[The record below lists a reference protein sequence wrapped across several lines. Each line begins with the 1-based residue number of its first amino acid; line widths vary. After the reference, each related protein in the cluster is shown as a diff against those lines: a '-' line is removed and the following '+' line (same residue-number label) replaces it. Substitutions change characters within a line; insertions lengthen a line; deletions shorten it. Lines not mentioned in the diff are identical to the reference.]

1 MSRATHR
8 RQHRTEARKTGQLNA
23 TSTSRTTY
31 ADPKPSQPERSQL
44 FTAREIADLVNDL
57 GRNAEAVCRRYL
69 SNGRREGNQWRVG
82 DLGNNPGRSLFVRLK
97 PSGTRAAG
105 KFTDAS
111 SGEHGDLLDII
122 RETCRLRTFPEVV
135 AEARAFLGVPH
146 TKPNHRDGAGGVVL
160 LAVVRSASDEVYAAD
175 EALQPSTVEAA
186 CRLWAISRPISGT
199 LAETYLRRRGITDLH
214 GTEALRF
221 HPRCFFRMHADEGI
235 TDGRHGRSDHLDGS
249 AAARGL
255 TGGPRFQTMPA
266 LIAAITDLDGHVTG
280 VQRTYLDAAALASE
294 SPLDDHL
301 GKARVVSPR
310 RSMGDLLG
318 HGVRFAAPINWSPIN
333 WPLTTPSDHA
343 VLAVGEG
350 IETMLSLRMVLPT
363 MPMIAALS
371 ASYLAAILFPPGLC
385 RLYIAQDNDA
395 AGGNAA
401 ARLMARAEAA
411 QIEAIV
417 LMPIC
422 DDFNGDL
429 RHLGPAPLA
438 QHVRPQLVPE
448 DVSRFLAETI

>member
-1 MSRATHR
+1 MSQAAHR
-8 RQHRTEARKTGQLNA
+8 RDHRAEGRKTGQLNA

-31 ADPKPSQPERSQL
+31 AGPKPSQPERSQL
-44 FTAREIADLVNDL
+44 FTAREIADLVNEL
-57 GRNAEAVCRRYL
+57 GRNAEAVCWRYL
-69 SNGRREGNQWRVG
+69 SNGKREGNHWRVG

-135 AEARAFLGVPH
+135 VEARAFLGVPH
-146 TKPNHRDGAGGVVL
+146 TKPNHRDGAGEVAR
-160 LAVVRSASDEVYAAD
+160 LAIVRSGSGDDPAKDKPP
-175 EALQPSTVEAA
+175 QPTTAEAA
-186 CRLWAISRPISGT
+186 RRLWAMSRPISGT

-221 HPRCFFRMHADEGI
+221 HPRCFFRMHDNEGI
-235 TDGRHGRSDHLDGS
+235 ADGRHEGSDHLDVS
-249 AAARGL
+249 AAGRGL
-255 TGGPRFQTMPA
+255 PDEPRFQTMPA
-266 LIAAITDLDGHVTG
+266 LIAAITDLDGQVTG
-280 VQRTYLDAAALASE
+280 VQRTYLDAATLS
-294 SPLDDHL
+294 SGLPLDDQL

-310 RSMGDLLG
+310 RSLGELLG
-318 HGVRFAAPINWSPIN
+318 HGVRFAAPITGP
-333 WPLTTPSDHA
+333 PTTPSDHTA
-343 VLAVGEG
+343 LAVGEG
-350 IETMLSLRMVLPT
+350 IESMLSLRTVLPT

-371 ASYLAAILFPPGLC
+371 ASHLAAILFPPGLC

-401 ARLMARAEAA
+401 ARLIARAEAA

-422 DDFNGDL
+422 DDINRDL
-429 RHLGPAPLA
+429 RHLGPASLA
-438 QHVRPQLVPE
+438 QHLRPQLAPE
-448 DVSRFLAETI
+448 DVSRFLTEAI

>member
-1 MSRATHR
+1 MSKAAHR
-8 RQHRTEARKTGQLNA
+8 RDHRAESRKTGQLTATEGTRNA
-23 TSTSRTTY
+23 RSNQ
-31 ADPKPSQPERSQL
+31 KPSQPERSQL

-57 GRNAEAVCRRYL
+57 GRNAETVCRRYL
-69 SNGRREGNQWRVG
+69 SNGKREGNQWRVG
-82 DLGNNPGRSLFVRLK
+82 DLGNNPGRSLYVRLK
-97 PSGTRAAG
+97 ASGNRAAG
-105 KFTDAS
+105 KWTDAS

-135 AEARAFLGVPH
+135 AEARAFLGVLH
-146 TKPNHRDGAGGVVL
+146 TKPNHRDGAGGVARP
-160 LAVVRSASDEVYAAD
+160 AVVRSASDEVHAAD
-175 EALQPSTVEAA
+175 EALQPSTAEAA
-186 CRLWAISRPISGT
+186 RRLWAMSRPISGT

-214 GTEALRF
+214 AIEALRF
-221 HPRCFFRMHADEGI
+221 HPRCFFRMHDDAGI
-235 TDGRHGRSDHLDGS
+235 TDGRHEGSDHLDGS
-249 AAARGL
+249 AAGRGL
-255 TGGPRFQTMPA
+255 PERPRFQTRPA
-266 LIAAITDLDGHVTG
+266 LIAAITNPDGHVTG

-294 SPLDDHL
+294 WPLDDHL

-310 RSMGDLLG
+310 RSLGDLLG
-318 HGVRFAAPINWSPIN
+318 HGVRFAAPIAGPPTSPM
-333 WPLTTPSDHA
+333 DHT

-371 ASYLAAILFPPGLC
+371 ASHLAAILFPPGLC

-395 AGGNAA
+395 AGGNAVA
-401 ARLMARAEAA
+401 KLMARAEAA

-429 RHLGPAPLA
+429 RNLGPAPLA
-438 QHVRPQLVPE
+438 QHLRPQLVPQ
-448 DVSRFLAETI
+448 DVVRFLAVAI

>member
-1 MSRATHR
+1 MSKAAHR
-8 RQHRTEARKTGQLNA
+8 PEDGAEGRKTGQLNA

-31 ADPKPSQPERSQL
+31 GDPKPSQPERSQL

-69 SNGRREGNQWRVG
+69 SNGKREGNHWRIG

-105 KFTDAS
+105 KWTDAS

-135 AEARAFLGVPH
+135 SEARAFLGVPH
-146 TKPNHRDGAGGVVL
+146 TKPNHRDGAGEVAR
-160 LAVVRSASDEVYAAD
+160 LAVVRSASDEVHATD
-175 EALQPSTVEAA
+175 EALQPSTAEAA
-186 CRLWAISRPISGT
+186 RRLWAMSRPIAGT

-214 GTEALRF
+214 GTDALRF
-221 HPRCFFRMHADEGI
+221 HPRCFFRMHDDEGI
-235 TDGRHGRSDHLDGS
+235 ADRRREGSDRLDGS
-249 AAARGL
+249 AAGRSL
-255 TGGPRFQTMPA
+255 TGGPRFQTRPA
-266 LIAAITDLDGHVTG
+266 LIAAVTDPDGQVTG

-294 SPLDDHL
+294 WPLDDQF
-301 GKARVVSPR
+301 GKADVVSPR
-310 RSMGDLLG
+310 RSLGDLLG
-318 HGVRFAAPINWSPIN
+318 HGVRFAAPMTR
-333 WPLTTPSDHA
+333 PLATPSDHA
-343 VLAVGEG
+343 VLVVGEG

-371 ASYLAAILFPPGLC
+371 ASHLAAILFPPGLC

-429 RHLGPAPLA
+429 RNLGPAPLA
-438 QHVRPQLVPE
+438 QHLRPQLVPK
-448 DVSRFLAETI
+448 DVVRFLAEAI

>member
-1 MSRATHR
+1 MSKAAHR
-8 RQHRTEARKTGQLNA
+8 RVHRSEGRKTGQPTA
-23 TSTSRTTY
+23 TQATRDARS
-31 ADPKPSQPERSQL
+31 DPKPSQPERGQL

-69 SNGRREGNQWRVG
+69 SNGKREGNHWRVG

-146 TKPNHRDGAGGVVL
+146 MRPNHRDRAGG
-160 LAVVRSASDEVYAAD
+160 LARLAIVRSGSGDDPAKDKSP
-175 EALQPSTVEAA
+175 QPTTAEAA
-186 CRLWAISRPISGT
+186 RRLWAMSRPICGT
-199 LAETYLRRRGITDLH
+199 LAETYLRRRGITDPH
-214 GTEALRF
+214 GIEALRF
-221 HPRCFFRMHADEGI
+221 HPRCFFRMRDDEGI
-235 TDGRHGRSDHLDGS
+235 ADGRHGRNDHLDVS
-249 AAARGL
+249 AAGRGL
-255 TGGPRFQTMPA
+255 TGGPRVQTRPA
-266 LIAAITDLDGHVTG
+266 LITAITDLDGHVTG

-294 SPLDDHL
+294 SPLDDQL

-310 RSMGDLLG
+310 RSLGDLLG
-318 HGVRFAAPINWSPIN
+318 HGVRFAAPKTRP
-333 WPLTTPSDHA
+333 PTAPSDHA

-371 ASYLAAILFPPGLC
+371 ASHLAAILFPPGLC

-395 AGGNAA
+395 AGRNAL
-401 ARLMARAEAA
+401 ARLMARAKAA

-417 LMPIC
+417 LMSIC

-448 DVSRFLAETI
+448 DVSRLLAEAI